1 VILMLL
7 FFHGTALTMH
17 IHYNP
22 GTKKK
27 AAVPPRPT
35 TSTPQI
41 AELRRIVIASG
52 FFAACAPAA
61 NALNASMTFA
71 TAKSRGTA
79 VNS

>member
-1 VILMLL
+1 
-7 FFHGTALTMH
+7 
-17 IHYNP
+17 
-22 GTKKK
+22 
-27 AAVPPRPT
+27 
-35 TSTPQI
+35 
-41 AELRRIVIASG
+41 VIASG